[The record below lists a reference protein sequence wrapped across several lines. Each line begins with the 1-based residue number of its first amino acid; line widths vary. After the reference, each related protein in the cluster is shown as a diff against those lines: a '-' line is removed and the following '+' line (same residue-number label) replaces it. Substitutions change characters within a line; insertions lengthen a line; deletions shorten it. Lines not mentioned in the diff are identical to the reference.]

1 MVGPGVFKMPTT
13 DAIDLIR
20 MGQVAYRQ
28 ALRLMQRLADAR
40 GRDDIGDVL
49 LVVEHPPV
57 VTLGCGGGGEDLRV
71 SADALQRLGIE
82 VVQTERGGRV
92 TYHGPGQLVIYPIL
106 KLPDDDMHGYVRR
119 LEQVALD
126 VLAEWGIAAER
137 AERHPGVWIGS
148 DKIAAVGVAV
158 HDRVTSHGLA
168 LNVDPDLAHFRLIV
182 PCGMADRGVTSMRDV
197 LGQPVALEAVEHS
210 LVSAFGRV
218 FGRPVSQRQTPGS
231 WLIAPAAQEAT
242 ADVEHTVADWNL
254 HTVCQEAGCPNIGE
268 CWARGTATFMLL
280 GDVCT
285 RHCRFCSVT
294 PGRPAP
300 PDPQEPDYVAAAAAR
315 LELRHV
321 VLTSVTR
328 DDLPDG
334 GASQFALTIQAV
346 RRRLPGVTV
355 EVLISDLGGSLAAL
369 ATVADARPDV
379 FNHNVETV
387 ARLAGRVR
395 SKANYRRS
403 LAVVAWA
410 KHRGLT
416 TKSGLMVGLGET
428 CGEVIET
435 MRDLRR
441 AGCDILTIG
450 QYLQPTERQLAVAS
464 YVHPVVFAWYGEVG
478 QTIGFRKVIAGP
490 LVRSSYHAEQVWL
503 HAAAPQAPF
512 GGADRDR

>member
-1 MVGPGVFKMPTT
+1 MPTS

-28 ALRLMQRLADAR
+28 TLRLMQRLADAR
-40 GRDDIGDVL
+40 RRDDIGDVL

-57 VTLGCGGGGEDLRV
+57 VTLGCGGGAEDLRV
-71 SADALQRLGIE
+71 SPDALQRLGIE
-82 VVQTERGGRV
+82 VVQTERGGRA
-92 TYHGPGQLVIYPIL
+92 TYHGPGQLVAYPIL
-106 KLPDDDMHGYVRR
+106 ELPDNDVHGFVWR

-137 AERHPGVWIGS
+137 VERHPGVWIDS

-182 PCGMADRGVTSMRDV
+182 PCGMADRGVTAMRDV

-218 FGRPVSQRQTPGS
+218 FERPVSPRQTPGS

-242 ADVEHTVADWNL
+242 ADVEHAVADWNL

-300 PDPQEPDYVAAAAAR
+300 PDPQEPDHVAAAAAR
-315 LELRHV
+315 LV
-321 VLTSVTR
+321 
-328 DDLPDG
+328 
-334 GASQFALTIQAV
+334 
-346 RRRLPGVTV
+346 
-355 EVLISDLGGSLAAL
+355 
-369 ATVADARPDV
+369 
-379 FNHNVETV
+379 
-387 ARLAGRVR
+387 
-395 SKANYRRS
+395 
-403 LAVVAWA
+403 
-410 KHRGLT
+410 
-416 TKSGLMVGLGET
+416 
-428 CGEVIET
+428 C
-435 MRDLRR
+435 
-441 AGCDILTIG
+441 
-450 QYLQPTERQLAVAS
+450 
-464 YVHPVVFAWYGEVG
+464 
-478 QTIGFRKVIAGP
+478 
-490 LVRSSYHAEQVWL
+490 
-503 HAAAPQAPF
+503 PQ
-512 GGADRDR
+512 

>member
-1 MVGPGVFKMPTT
+1 
-13 DAIDLIR
+13 
-20 MGQVAYRQ
+20 
-28 ALRLMQRLADAR
+28 
-40 GRDDIGDVL
+40 
-49 LVVEHPPV
+49 
-57 VTLGCGGGGEDLRV
+57 
-71 SADALQRLGIE
+71 
-82 VVQTERGGRV
+82 
-92 TYHGPGQLVIYPIL
+92 
-106 KLPDDDMHGYVRR
+106 
-119 LEQVALD
+119 
-126 VLAEWGIAAER
+126 
-137 AERHPGVWIGS
+137 
-148 DKIAAVGVAV
+148 
-158 HDRVTSHGLA
+158 
-168 LNVDPDLAHFRLIV
+168 
-182 PCGMADRGVTSMRDV
+182 
-197 LGQPVALEAVEHS
+197 
-210 LVSAFGRV
+210 
-218 FGRPVSQRQTPGS
+218 
-231 WLIAPAAQEAT
+231 
-242 ADVEHTVADWNL
+242 
-254 HTVCQEAGCPNIGE
+254 
-268 CWARGTATFMLL
+268 MLL

-355 EVLISDLGGSLAAL
+355 EVLIPDLGGSLAAL

-435 MRDLRR
+435 TRDLRR

-464 YVHPVVFAWYGEVG
+464 YVHPAVFDWYREVG
-478 QTIGFRKVIAGP
+478 ESMGFRKVEAGP

-503 HAAAPQAPF
+503 HAAAPQEPF
-512 GGADRDR
+512 GGADRARWTAGGMSLTMR

>member
-1 MVGPGVFKMPTT
+1 
-13 DAIDLIR
+13 
-20 MGQVAYRQ
+20 
-28 ALRLMQRLADAR
+28 
-40 GRDDIGDVL
+40 
-49 LVVEHPPV
+49 
-57 VTLGCGGGGEDLRV
+57 
-71 SADALQRLGIE
+71 
-82 VVQTERGGRV
+82 
-92 TYHGPGQLVIYPIL
+92 
-106 KLPDDDMHGYVRR
+106 MHGYVRR

-300 PDPQEPDYVAAAAAR
+300 PDPQEPDHVAAAAAR

-355 EVLISDLGGSLAAL
+355 EVLI
-369 ATVADARPDV
+369 P
-379 FNHNVETV
+379 
-387 ARLAGRVR
+387 
-395 SKANYRRS
+395 
-403 LAVVAWA
+403 
-410 KHRGLT
+410 
-416 TKSGLMVGLGET
+416 
-428 CGEVIET
+428 
-435 MRDLRR
+435 DLRR
-441 AGCDILTIG
+441 VARCAGHGGGRQTRCV
-450 QYLQPTERQLAVAS
+450 QP
-464 YVHPVVFAWYGEVG
+464 
-478 QTIGFRKVIAGP
+478 
-490 LVRSSYHAEQVWL
+490 
-503 HAAAPQAPF
+503 
-512 GGADRDR
+512 